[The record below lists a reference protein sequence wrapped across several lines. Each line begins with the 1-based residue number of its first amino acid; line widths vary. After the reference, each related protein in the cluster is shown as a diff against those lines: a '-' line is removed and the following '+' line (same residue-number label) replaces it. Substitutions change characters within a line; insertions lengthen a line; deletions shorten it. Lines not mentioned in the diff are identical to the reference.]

1 VNQNNS
7 DLGEQA
13 LSKIAEVG
21 ISSQLDAV
29 EALDVDI
36 KTDSKLIQG
45 ELESVEIAG
54 KGMVMQ
60 NDLRIEEMNLQTGNI
75 AIDPLR
81 AVFGSIELTRPTEAT
96 AEVTLTESDINRAFN
111 SDYIGQKLQNLDI
124 SVGDRSFQAKA
135 QNINFSLPSKDK
147 VALEAD
153 ILLSPTGESKQVAF
167 SAIPRISPDGQ
178 AVSLENIDY
187 KSDSANFSSQLTDAL
202 LDRTSELLNLA
213 NFELPGIDLKLK
225 QIKVETGKMTL
236 VSHAVIKQFLSSK

>member
-1 VNQNNS
+1 VNQKNS

-21 ISSQLDAV
+21 ISSQLDEVA
-29 EALDVDI
+29 ALDVDV
-36 KTDSKLIQG
+36 KTNSQLIQG

-54 KGMVMQ
+54 KGMVMK
-60 NDLRIEEMNLQTGNI
+60 NDLRIEAMNLQTGNI
-75 AIDPLR
+75 AINPLR
-81 AVFGSIELTRPTEAT
+81 AMFGTIELTRPTQAT

-124 SVGDRSFQAKA
+124 SVNERSLQATA
-135 QNINFSLPSKDK
+135 QKINFSLPSQDK

-153 ILLSPTGESKQVAF
+153 ILLNPTGESKQIAF

-178 AVSLENIDY
+178 SVSLENIEY
-187 KSDSANFSSQLTDAL
+187 NSDSAEKSADLTDAL

-236 VSHAVIKQFLSSK
+236 VSRP